1 MSFSNRHSIYST
13 TSASP
18 YGGGGAAQG
27 SGTVTTS
34 SLLSALHNAYQSGTP
49 HALDASTTLVVN
61 SSNSGGTGGYGTGVV
76 DETLGTRAWEHAR
89 RRAED
94 QTILL
99 GYACIFLLLHF
110 NCFIVLDWLSVLGD
124 SSLTFVFLSVLSTQ
138 THPRCSCQS
147 LELSLRLP
155 TS

>member
-18 YGGGGAAQG
+18 YGGGVQQT

-34 SLLSALHNAYQSGTP
+34 SLLSALHNAYQSGIP
-49 HALDASTTLVVN
+49 YALDASTTLVVN
-61 SSNSGGTGGYGTGVV
+61 SSNSGGTGGYGTGVI
-76 DETLGTRAWEHAR
+76 DETVGTRAWEHAR

-99 GYACIFLLLHF
+99 G
-110 NCFIVLDWLSVLGD
+110 
-124 SSLTFVFLSVLSTQ
+124 
-138 THPRCSCQS
+138 
-147 LELSLRLP
+147 
-155 TS
+155 